1 MPDQIISLKQ
11 KCNLLI
17 DLVEKLRDENKAL
30 KSTLHNEE
38 DGPGSDRYYREWFD
52 GLTDVRKFLQQFE
65 RILLECDTKDLLRPF
80 TSKSRFHS
88 DYVKIEYRAFEA
100 LISSHGIEKE
110 VFLDYCVFFKFIL
123 RDEKSG
129 KRTYTNG
136 NGRVYVIR
144 KKIVEYILQQKDKA
158 VV

>member
-65 RILLECDTKDLLRPF
+65 RILLECDTKNLLRPF

-88 DYVKIEYRAFEA
+88 DYMKIEYRAFEA

-158 VV
+158 AV